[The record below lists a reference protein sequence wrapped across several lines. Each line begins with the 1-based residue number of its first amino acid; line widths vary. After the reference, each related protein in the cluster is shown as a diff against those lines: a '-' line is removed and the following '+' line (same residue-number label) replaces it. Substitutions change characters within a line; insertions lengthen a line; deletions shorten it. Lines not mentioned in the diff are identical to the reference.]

1 MKRQWTKTMG
11 VLGVLW
17 LAFLVLLVRSWC
29 VRSAT
34 EPADSAASPP
44 SSAAPAVGGGGG
56 KARRRAQDPG
66 SRQPGS
72 IAGRVAEPAGAPVAG
87 AMVCALLAPGPLSLE
102 ETREPV
108 CAQAAGDGRYMLTG
122 LLPARWMI
130 SASAPGHRPAHHAS
144 RDGSRA
150 PFVALGAGEAR
161 TGVDLVLPV
170 GGVEVR
176 GHVEDIGGGAVSG
189 ALVAINS
196 FASGPAAAVV
206 TRADAQGA
214 YAVWID
220 EGPYG
225 ARAEADGYAQGT
237 AQSVAPGPPLKLLL
251 TPASALVGRVIE
263 AGTGTPVEGAKVTL
277 DNGGG
282 WGNIAPGVP
291 VARSDAE
298 GRFRLDRLPPGRY
311 KLAARALGKV
321 GQARES
327 VLLGVGQTSSEV
339 VIELHRAAV
348 VAGRVEIA
356 PDGAPCA
363 LGNVTLVSQTKDGAG
378 VAAIEADGSVLFEG
392 LLRGSYEVLVGCA
405 HHLAEPTYPP
415 LEVGDADV
423 EDLVWT
429 VRAGLTIRGRVVD
442 SDKNPVRAAVHAYA
456 PALMGSRGATGALA
470 STEDDGTFALKG
482 LSPAKYMVVARP
494 VSQAEPEPVEVE
506 LRDDH
511 APEVTI
517 VVERGGAIE
526 GTVTDEDGKLVAG
539 VDISIVGTQPGAA
552 VGMMMRPPPIRMATS
567 LDDGSFAQAGL
578 PPGDYRV
585 SISEGPPVPGPP
597 GAEPP
602 GVRARVE
609 AGKSARVTLVAAR
622 RNGEIHG
629 RVVDEIGE
637 PVTDAYVHAE
647 REAEG
652 PAPPGASN
660 AIRARWGPLSRSAVL
675 TDPEGRFA
683 LGSLRQGTYTVHAY
697 RNGGGE
703 AFVEHVSPGDSV
715 TVTLKPVG
723 AISGTLTVASG
734 KVPEQFTVHA
744 ADHASMLFRS
754 ESFALT
760 GGSFTI
766 GDLPAGKYEVSTA
779 TPEGTA
785 AVEISLAPG
794 EQRTGV
800 VLALVPLASVKG
812 QVVSL
817 DDGAPVAG
825 VRVEVVP
832 RKGMATPRHGGFLDD
847 NLSDAS
853 GRFEVKQT
861 PSGSVVLLCM
871 PSDPMSSP
879 HDAAV
884 LPVEAQPGTVTDVGR
899 VVLPKRRI
907 KPGDEPGNL
916 GFAIKENGGPDV
928 DLNAQTFEVIDV
940 RPRGP
945 AALAGLQVGDVIV
958 SVDGHDVR
966 GKMGYL
972 YRPLTTVPAG
982 TQVTLGLS
990 RGASVAVTAG
1000 KLQMPGIAPPAG
1012 GPPR

>member
-1 MKRQWTKTMG
+1 MKRPWTRTMG
-11 VLGVLW
+11 VIGVLW
-17 LAFLVLLVRSWC
+17 LALLVLLVRSWC
-29 VRSAT
+29 VRPAT

-44 SSAAPAVGGGGG
+44 SSAAPAGG
-56 KARRRAQDPG
+56 KARRRAQDPR

-87 AMVCALLAPGPLSLE
+87 AMVCALLAPGPLSLA

-108 CAQAAGDGRYMLTG
+108 CAQAAGDGRYTLAG
-122 LLPARWMI
+122 LPPARWTL
-130 SASAPGHRPAHHAS
+130 SASAPGHRPAHYAAA
-144 RDGSRA
+144 DGSRA

-161 TGVDLVLPV
+161 TGVDLVLPA
-170 GGVEVR
+170 GGVEVT

-189 ALVAINS
+189 ALVAITS
-196 FASGPAAAVV
+196 FASGPGAVV

-214 YAVWID
+214 YAVWVD
-220 EGPYG
+220 EGPYS
-225 ARAEADGYAQGT
+225 ARAEADGYAEGT
-237 AQSVAPGPPLKLLL
+237 APSVAPGPPLKLLL
-251 TPASALVGRVIE
+251 TPASALVGRVVE
-263 AGTGTPVEGAKVTL
+263 AGTGTPVEGAKITL
-277 DNGGG
+277 DNGGP
-282 WGNIAPGVP
+282 WGGIAPGAP

-339 VIELHRAAV
+339 VIEVHPARV

-356 PDGAPCA
+356 PEGAPCT
-363 LGNVTLVSQTKDGAG
+363 LGHVGLLSEANGAG
-378 VAAIEADGSVLFEG
+378 EIAAVEADGSVLFEG
-392 LLRGSYEVLVGCA
+392 LLRGSYEVLVSCVQ
-405 HHLAEPTYPP
+405 HVSEPSYAA
-415 LEVGDADV
+415 LEVGDSDV

-442 SDKNPVRAAVHAYA
+442 SDKNPVRAQVHAYA
-456 PALMGSRGATGALA
+456 PAMMGSRGAPGALA
-470 STEDDGTFALKG
+470 STEADGTFALKG
-482 LSPAKYMVVARP
+482 LSPAKYMVMARP
-494 VSQAEPEPVEVE
+494 VSQAEPVPVEVE

-517 VVERGGAIE
+517 VVDRGGAIE
-526 GTVTDEDGKLVAG
+526 GTVTDEDGKPVAG
-539 VDISIVGTQPGAA
+539 VEISIVGTQPGAA

-585 SISEGPPVPGPP
+585 SVSEGPPVPVPGPP

-637 PVTDAYVHAE
+637 PVTDAFVHAE
-647 REAEG
+647 RETEG

-660 AIRARWGPLSRSAVL
+660 AGRARWGALSRSAVL
-675 TDPEGRFA
+675 TDPEGKFA
-683 LGSLRQGTYTVHAY
+683 IASLRQGTYTVHAY
-697 RNGGGE
+697 RQGGGE

-715 TVTLKPVG
+715 TVTLKPAG
-723 AISGTLTVASG
+723 AISGTVTVASG
-734 KVPEQFTVHA
+734 KVPEQFTVRA
-744 ADHASMLFRS
+744 ADQATMLFRS
-754 ESFALT
+754 ESFAFT

-766 GDLPAGKYEVSTA
+766 GDLPEGKYEVSTA

-800 VLALVPLASVKG
+800 VLALVPLASMKG

-825 VRVEVVP
+825 VRIEVIP
-832 RKGMATPRHGGFLDD
+832 RKGMATPRHGGFGND
-847 NLSDAS
+847 NLSDES

-861 PSGSVVLLCM
+861 PSGPVVLLCM

-879 HDAAV
+879 HDSAV
-884 LPVEAQPGTVTDVGR
+884 LPVDAQPGTVTDVGR

-907 KPGDEPGNL
+907 KPGDEPGHL

-928 DLNAQTFEVIDV
+928 DLAAQTFEVIEV

-945 AALAGLQVGDVIV
+945 AALAGLQAGDVIV

-990 RGASVAVTAG
+990 RGASVSITAG

>member
-1 MKRQWTKTMG
+1 MKRPWTRTVG
-11 VLGVLW
+11 VIGVLW
-17 LAFLVLLVRSWC
+17 LALLVLLVRAWW
-29 VRSAT
+29 VRPAA

-44 SSAAPAVGGGGG
+44 SSAAPAGGGGG
-56 KARRRAQDPG
+56 KARQRAREPR

-87 AMVCALLAPGPLSLE
+87 ALVCALLPPDPLSLA

-108 CAQAAGDGRYMLTG
+108 CAQAAADGRYTLSG
-122 LLPARWMI
+122 LPPARWTL
-130 SASAPGHRPAHHAS
+130 SASAPGHRPAYYAAP
-144 RDGSRA
+144 DGSRA

-161 TGVDLVLPV
+161 TGVDLVLPA
-170 GGVEVR
+170 GGVEVK

-189 ALVAINS
+189 ALVAITS
-196 FASGPAAAVV
+196 FASGPGAVV

-214 YAVWID
+214 YAAWID

-225 ARAEADGYAQGT
+225 ARAEADGYAAGA

-251 TPASALVGRVIE
+251 TPASALVGRVVE

-277 DNGGG
+277 DDGGG
-282 WGNIAPGVP
+282 WGRDAPGVP

-311 KLAARALGKV
+311 KLAARALGKI

-339 VIELHRAAV
+339 VIEVHPARV

-356 PDGAPCA
+356 PDGAPCT
-363 LGNVTLVSQTKDGAG
+363 LGHVSLLSQANDGG
-378 VAAIEADGSVLFEG
+378 EVAAIEADGTVLFEG
-392 LLRGSYEVLVGCA
+392 LLRGTYEVLVGCA
-405 HHLAEPTYPP
+405 QHVSEPSYAAV
-415 LEVGDADV
+415 EVGDADV

-442 SDKNPVRAAVHAYA
+442 SDQNPVRAAVHAYA
-456 PALMGSRGATGALA
+456 PAMMGSRGAPGALA
-470 STEDDGTFALKG
+470 STEADGTFALKG
-482 LSPAKYMVVARP
+482 LSPAKYMVMARP

-517 VVERGGAIE
+517 VVDRGGAIE
-526 GTVTDEDGKLVAG
+526 GTVTDADGKLVAG
-539 VDISIVGTQPGAA
+539 VEITIMGTQPGAA

-585 SISEGPPVPGPP
+585 SVSEGPRGPGPFD
-597 GAEPP
+597 AESP
-602 GVRARVE
+602 GVHARVE
-609 AGKSARVTLVAAR
+609 AGKSARVTLVVAR

-637 PVTDAYVHAE
+637 PVTDAFVHAE

-660 AIRARWGPLSRSAVL
+660 AARARWGAFARSAVL
-675 TDPEGRFA
+675 TDPEGKFA
-683 LGSLRQGTYTVHAY
+683 LGSLRQGAYTVHAY

-715 TVTLKPVG
+715 TVTLKPAG

-734 KVPEQFTVHA
+734 KVPEQFTVLA
-744 ADHASMLFRS
+744 ADQASMLFRS
-754 ESFALT
+754 ESFAFT

-766 GDLPAGKYEVSTA
+766 GDLPEGRYEVSTA
-779 TPEGTA
+779 TAEGTA
-785 AVEISLAPG
+785 TVEISLAPG

-825 VRVEVVP
+825 VRIDVVP
-832 RKGMATPRHGGFLDD
+832 RKGMAAPGHGGFRDD

-861 PSGSVVLLCM
+861 PSGPVVLLCM

-884 LPVEAQPGTVTDVGR
+884 LPVEAQPGAVTDVGR

-907 KPGDEPGNL
+907 KLGDEPGDL

-928 DLNAQTFEVIDV
+928 DLAAQTFEVLEV

-982 TQVTLGLS
+982 AQVTLGLS
-990 RGASVAVTAG
+990 RGASVAITAG
-1000 KLQMPGIAPPAG
+1000 KLQMPGIAPPPG

>member
-1 MKRQWTKTMG
+1 MKRPWTKTMG

-29 VRSAT
+29 VRPAT
-34 EPADSAASPP
+34 EPAESAASPP
-44 SSAAPAVGGGGG
+44 SSAAPAGG
-56 KARRRAQDPG
+56 KARRRAQEPL

-87 AMVCALLAPGPLSLE
+87 AMVCALLEPGPLSLA

-108 CAQAAGDGRYMLTG
+108 CAQAAGDGRYTLSG
-122 LLPARWMI
+122 LPPARWMI
-130 SASAPGHRPAHHAS
+130 SASAPGHRPAYYAS
-144 RDGSRA
+144 PDGSRA

-161 TGVDLVLPV
+161 TGVDLVLPA

-189 ALVAINS
+189 ALVTISS
-196 FASGPAAAVV
+196 FGPGPGGGVV

-225 ARAEADGYAQGT
+225 ARAEADGYAEGT
-237 AQSVAPGPPLKLLL
+237 AQSVAPGPQLKLLL
-251 TPASALVGRVIE
+251 TPAAALVGRVVE
-263 AGTGTPVEGAKVTL
+263 AGTGTPVEGARITL
-277 DNGGG
+277 DGGGG
-282 WGNIAPGVP
+282 WGTMGPGVP

-311 KLAARALGKV
+311 KLVARALGKV

-327 VLLGVGQTSSEV
+327 VLVGVGQTSSEV
-339 VIELHRAAV
+339 VIEVHRAAV
-348 VAGRVEIA
+348 VAGRVELA
-356 PDGAPCA
+356 PEGAPCT
-363 LGNVTLVSQTKDGAG
+363 LGNVTLLSQATDG
-378 VAAIEADGSVLFEG
+378 VEIAAIEDDGSVLFDG

-405 HHLAEPTYPP
+405 NHVSEPTYPP

-423 EDLVWT
+423 EDLVWK

-442 SDKNPVRAAVHAYA
+442 RDQNPVRAAVHAYA
-456 PALMGSRGATGALA
+456 PAMMGSRGAPGAFA
-470 STEDDGTFALKG
+470 STEADGTFALKG
-482 LSPAKYMVVARP
+482 LPPAKYMVMARP
-494 VSQAEPEPVEVE
+494 VTQAEPEPVEVE

-517 VVERGGAIE
+517 VVDRGGSIE

-539 VDISIVGTQPGAA
+539 VDVSIIGAQPGAA

-585 SISEGPPVPGPP
+585 SASEGPLVPVPP
-597 GAEPP
+597 GGEPP

-609 AGKSARVTLVAAR
+609 AGKSARVTLVVAR

-637 PVTDAYVHAE
+637 PVTDAFVHAE
-647 REAEG
+647 RETEG

-660 AIRARWGPLSRSAVL
+660 AGRARWGAFARSAVL
-675 TDPEGRFA
+675 TDPEGKFA
-683 LGSLRQGTYTVHAY
+683 LGSLRQGAYTVHAY
-697 RNGGGE
+697 RKGGGE

-715 TVTLKPVG
+715 TVTLRPAG

-744 ADHASMLFRS
+744 ADKASMLFRS
-754 ESFALT
+754 ESFAFT
-760 GGSFTI
+760 GGAFTI
-766 GDLPAGKYEVSTA
+766 GDLPEGKYEVSTS
-779 TPEGTA
+779 TPEGAA
-785 AVEISLAPG
+785 AVEVALAPG
-794 EQRTGV
+794 EQRSGV

-825 VRVEVVP
+825 VRFNVFP
-832 RKGMATPRHGGFLDD
+832 RKGMTAPRQSGFREG
-847 NLSDAS
+847 NVSDES

-861 PSGSVVLLCM
+861 PSGAVVLVCM

-879 HDAAV
+879 YDVAV
-884 LPVEAQPGTVTDVGR
+884 LPVEAQPGAVTDVGR
-899 VVLPKRRI
+899 VVLPRRRI
-907 KPGDEPGNL
+907 KPGDEPGDL
-916 GFAIKENGGPDV
+916 GFAIKEGGGPDV
-928 DLNAQTFEVIDV
+928 DLTAQTFEVIEV

-990 RGASVAVTAG
+990 RGASVSITAG
-1000 KLQMPGIAPPAG
+1000 KLQMPGIAPAAGDPA
-1012 GPPR
+1012 R

>member
-1 MKRQWTKTMG
+1 MKRPWTRTMG
-11 VLGVLW
+11 VIGVLW
-17 LAFLVLLVRSWC
+17 LALLVLLVRSWC
-29 VRSAT
+29 VRPAT
-34 EPADSAASPP
+34 EPAESAASPP
-44 SSAAPAVGGGGG
+44 SSAAPAGG
-56 KARRRAQDPG
+56 KARRRAQDPR

-87 AMVCALLAPGPLSLE
+87 AMVCALLAPGPLSLA

-108 CAQAAGDGRYMLTG
+108 CAQAAGDGRYTLAG
-122 LLPARWMI
+122 LPPARWTL
-130 SASAPGHRPAHHAS
+130 SASAPGHRPAFYAAP
-144 RDGSRA
+144 DGARA

-196 FASGPAAAVV
+196 FASGPGAVV

-214 YAVWID
+214 YAAWID

-225 ARAEADGYAQGT
+225 ARAEADGYAEGT

-282 WGNIAPGVP
+282 WGNIGPGVP

-327 VLLGVGQTSSEV
+327 VLLGVGQTSSEI
-339 VIELHRAAV
+339 VIEVHPARV

-356 PDGAPCA
+356 PEGAPCT
-363 LGNVTLVSQTKDGAG
+363 LGQVSLLGQAKDGG
-378 VAAIEADGSVLFEG
+378 EIAAIEADGSVLFEG
-392 LLRGSYEVLVGCA
+392 LLRGSYEVLVICA
-405 HHLAEPTYPP
+405 QHLSEPTYPA
-415 LEVGDADV
+415 LEVGDSDV

-442 SDKNPVRAAVHAYA
+442 SDKNPVRAQVHAYA
-456 PALMGSRGATGALA
+456 PAMMGARGASGSID
-470 STEDDGTFALKG
+470 STEADGTFALKG
-482 LSPAKYMVVARP
+482 LSPAKYMVMARP

-517 VVERGGAIE
+517 VVDRGGAIE

-585 SISEGPPVPGPP
+585 SVSEGPPVPVPGPP

-637 PVTDAYVHAE
+637 PVTDAFVHAE
-647 REAEG
+647 RETEG
-652 PAPPGASN
+652 PTRPGASN
-660 AIRARWGPLSRSAVL
+660 AGRARWGALSRSAVL
-675 TDPEGRFA
+675 TDPEGEFA
-683 LGSLRQGTYTVHAY
+683 LGSLRQGAYTVHAY

-715 TVTLKPVG
+715 TVTLKPAG

-744 ADHASMLFRS
+744 ADQASMLFRS
-754 ESFALT
+754 ESFAFT
-760 GGSFTI
+760 GGAFTI
-766 GDLPAGKYEVSTA
+766 GDLPEGKYEVSTA

-785 AVEISLAPG
+785 TVEISLAPG

-825 VRVEVVP
+825 VRIDVVP
-832 RKGMATPRHGGFLDD
+832 RKGMAAPRHGFRNDE
-847 NLSDAS
+847 LSDAS

-861 PSGSVVLLCM
+861 PSGPVVLLCM

-879 HDAAV
+879 YYAAV
-884 LPVEAQPGTVTDVGR
+884 LPVEAQPGAVTDVGR
-899 VVLPKRRI
+899 VVLPRRRT
-907 KPGDEPGNL
+907 KPGDEPGDL
-916 GFAIKENGGPDV
+916 GFAIKEVGGPDV
-928 DLNAQTFEVIDV
+928 DLTAQTFEVSEV

-945 AALAGLQVGDVIV
+945 AALAGLQVGDVVV
-958 SVDGHDVR
+958 SVEGHDVR

-990 RGASVAVTAG
+990 RGGSVSITAG
-1000 KLQMPGIAPPAG
+1000 KLQMPGIAPPVGDPA
-1012 GPPR
+1012 R

>member
-29 VRSAT
+29 VRTAT
-34 EPADSAASPP
+34 APAESAASPP
-44 SSAAPAVGGGGG
+44 SSAAPAGG
-56 KARRRAQDPG
+56 KARRRAQEPR

-87 AMVCALLAPGPLSLE
+87 AMVCALLEPGPLSLV
-102 ETREPV
+102 ETRDPV
-108 CAQAAGDGRYMLTG
+108 CAQAAGDGRYTLSG
-122 LLPARWMI
+122 LPPARWRV
-130 SASAPGHRPAHHAS
+130 SVSAPGHRPARYAAP
-144 RDGSRA
+144 DGPRA

-161 TGVDLVLPV
+161 TGVDLVLPA

-189 ALVAINS
+189 ALVAITS

-220 EGPYG
+220 EGPYV
-225 ARAEADGYAQGT
+225 ARAEADGYAAGG

-251 TPASALVGRVIE
+251 TPASALVGRVVE

-277 DNGGG
+277 DDGGG
-282 WGNIAPGVP
+282 WRDIAHGAP

-311 KLAARALGKV
+311 KLMARALGKV

-339 VIELHRAAV
+339 VIEVHRAAV

-356 PDGAPCA
+356 PDGAPCT
-363 LGNVTLVSQTKDGAG
+363 LGHVNLLSQAMAGAES
-378 VAAIEADGSVLFEG
+378 AAIEADGSVLFEG
-392 LLRGSYEVLVGCA
+392 LLRGSYEVLVACA
-405 HHLAEPTYPP
+405 QHVSEPTYAA
-415 LEVGDADV
+415 LEVGDSDV

-442 SDKNPVRAAVHAYA
+442 RDQNPVRAAVRAYA
-456 PALMGSRGATGALA
+456 PAMMGSRGAPGALA
-470 STEDDGTFALKG
+470 STEADGTFALKG
-482 LSPAKYMVVARP
+482 LSPAKYMVMARP

-517 VVERGGAIE
+517 VVDRGGAIE

-552 VGMMMRPPPIRMATS
+552 VGIMMRPPPIRMATS
-567 LDDGSFAQAGL
+567 LDDGSFALPGL

-585 SISEGPPVPGPP
+585 SLSEGPPVPGPP

-609 AGKSARVTLVAAR
+609 AGKSARVTLVVAR

-637 PVTDAYVHAE
+637 PVTDAFVHAE

-652 PAPPGASN
+652 SGPPGTSN
-660 AIRARWGPLSRSAVL
+660 AGRARWGGLSRSAVL

-715 TVTLKPVG
+715 TVTLKPAG

-744 ADHASMLFRS
+744 VDQASMLFRS
-754 ESFALT
+754 ESFAFT

-766 GDLPAGKYEVSTA
+766 GDLPEGKYEISAA

-800 VLALVPLASVKG
+800 ALALVPLGSVKG

-825 VRVEVVP
+825 VRIDVVP
-832 RKGMATPRHGGFLDD
+832 RKGMAAPRHGGFRDA

-853 GRFEVKQT
+853 GRFEAKQT
-861 PSGSVVLLCM
+861 PSGPVVLVCG

-884 LPVEAQPGTVTDVGR
+884 LPVDAQPGAVTDVGR
-899 VVLPKRRI
+899 VFLPRRRI
-907 KPGDEPGNL
+907 KPGDEPGDL
-916 GFAIKENGGPDV
+916 GFAIKENGGPGF
-928 DLNAQTFEVIDV
+928 DLAAQTFEVSEV

-945 AALAGLQVGDVIV
+945 AALAGLQVVDVIV

-990 RGASVAVTAG
+990 RGASVSITAG